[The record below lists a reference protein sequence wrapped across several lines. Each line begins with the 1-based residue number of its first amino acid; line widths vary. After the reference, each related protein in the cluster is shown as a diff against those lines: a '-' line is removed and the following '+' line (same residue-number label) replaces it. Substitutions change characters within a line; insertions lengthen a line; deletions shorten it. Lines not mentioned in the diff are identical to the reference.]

1 MLRLAAQVQA
11 RTQQLTAE
19 GGQRKQLLV
28 RTHDPNLAA
37 GGGETQGC
45 LYVAGAAARFEII
58 PSKIPAPSRVPLRR
72 TPRSADSTALAW
84 RYIAGAR
91 RPM

>member
-28 RTHDPNLAA
+28 RTHGLNLAA
-37 GGGETQGC
+37 GTSETQGC
-45 LYVAGAAARFEII
+45 RQI
-58 PSKIPAPSRVPLRR
+58 PD
-72 TPRSADSTALAW
+72 ADGYFTRA
-84 RYIAGAR
+84 
-91 RPM
+91 